1 MTSSQISRI
10 LKGETKT
17 INSDMLMALAQEFG
31 VSTDY
36 ILGIVNN
43 PENTQSVENTEN
55 LPAESKDMEERR
67 EQPFHTP
74 MLLMSSSFP
83 LGGCIDFIESL
94 ADQDEKMMAYAEYYY
109 FSGHH
114 EKAVEYAEMYLDHP
128 DIMLKMSACLI
139 YTFANL
145 SLNHIHSA
153 RMGLNRLTENLNQVM
168 KGNTDRKAKA
178 FGVFVAVAAH
188 TLLHLPVG
196 DIPPL
201 SDYVGEFKKGK
212 QLWGV
217 YVLAHKAY
225 LDREYQ
231 RSLGIVEACL
241 MTTKEI
247 YPISMIYLN
256 LVAAM
261 NAMNLMQTEL
271 AKKYFSL
278 IGLEIYPVEIDE
290 YKYLHEKGADF
301 VTVFQET
308 YNTETYKKVHLA
320 GQKSIFP
327 YRINAQE
334 RAILGGMRGVGFG
347 ALLGLDDFRHDAFC
361 VGVHATLIQRKYP
374 HAEIAVSVPR
384 LRPYINGEETNPRDV
399 HEKELLQI
407 MCAYRLL
414 MPFASITISTR
425 ERSDFRNNAVNICAT
440 KISAGVSVGIGGH
453 SEKEKGDEQF
463 EISDPRSVD
472 EVVDALHQYGLQP
485 SFNDYIRLI

>member
-1 MTSSQISRI
+1 MQKNSSGRCDADLQQMVFCVKIEGRKTGIQGKMENHYRGERDGGKCKIRGGVIQDSGGERIVKLCEKQQISQRELARRIGVTSSQISRI

-153 RMGLNRLTENLNQVM
+153 RMGLNRLTENLDQVM

-201 SDYVGEFKKGK
+201 SDYVGEFKKRKTAVGC
-212 QLWGV
+212 L
-217 YVLAHKAY
+217 
-225 LDREYQ
+225 R
-231 RSLGIVEACL
+231 AC
-241 MTTKEI
+241 T
-247 YPISMIYLN
+247 
-256 LVAAM
+256 
-261 NAMNLMQTEL
+261 
-271 AKKYFSL
+271 
-278 IGLEIYPVEIDE
+278 
-290 YKYLHEKGADF
+290 
-301 VTVFQET
+301 
-308 YNTETYKKVHLA
+308 
-320 GQKSIFP
+320 
-327 YRINAQE
+327 
-334 RAILGGMRGVGFG
+334 
-347 ALLGLDDFRHDAFC
+347 
-361 VGVHATLIQRKYP
+361 
-374 HAEIAVSVPR
+374 
-384 LRPYINGEETNPRDV
+384 
-399 HEKELLQI
+399 
-407 MCAYRLL
+407 
-414 MPFASITISTR
+414 
-425 ERSDFRNNAVNICAT
+425 
-440 KISAGVSVGIGGH
+440 
-453 SEKEKGDEQF
+453 
-463 EISDPRSVD
+463 
-472 EVVDALHQYGLQP
+472 
-485 SFNDYIRLI
+485 

>member
-1 MTSSQISRI
+1 MEENAKSEEESFKTPGERIVKLCEKQQISQRELARRIGVTSSQISRI

-55 LPAESKDMEERR
+55 LAAESKDMEERR

-74 MLLMSSSFP
+74 MLLMSSAFP

-114 EKAVEYAEMYLDHP
+114 EKAVEYAEMYLD
-128 DIMLKMSACLI
+128 
-139 YTFANL
+139 
-145 SLNHIHSA
+145 
-153 RMGLNRLTENLNQVM
+153 
-168 KGNTDRKAKA
+168 
-178 FGVFVAVAAH
+178 
-188 TLLHLPVG
+188 LPVG

-271 AKKYFSL
+271 AKKYFMQAWEIARPDGL
-278 IGLEIYPVEIDE
+278 IEGIGEHHGLLQGLIETCLKKDYPKDYERII
-290 YKYLHEKGADF
+290 AI
-301 VTVFQET
+301 
-308 YNTETYKKVHLA
+308 TYKFSFGWRRIHNPDTNEYVADNLTTTEFTIAMLA
-320 GQKSIFP
+320 S
-327 YRINAQE
+327 
-334 RAILGGMRGVGFG
+334 RGW
-347 ALLGLDDFRHDAFC
+347 
-361 VGVHATLIQRKYP
+361 TNQ
-374 HAEIAVSVPR
+374 EIADYMQITPR
-384 LRPYINGEETNPRDV
+384 TVKQHMTCIFN
-399 HEKELLQI
+399 
-407 MCAYRLL
+407 
-414 MPFASITISTR
+414 
-425 ERSDFRNNAVNICAT
+425 
-440 KISAGVSVGIGGH
+440 KISISNRKQL
-453 SEKEKGDEQF
+453 KEYML
-463 EISDPRSVD
+463 R
-472 EVVDALHQYGLQP
+472 
-485 SFNDYIRLI
+485 

>member
-1 MTSSQISRI
+1 MQVSEIVSTGKREKITEVKNMGEPIKEKDETEAEKTPGERILKLCEEHQISQRELARRIGVTSSQISRI
-10 LKGETKT
+10 LKGETRT
-17 INSDMLMALAQEFG
+17 INSDILMALSQEFG
-31 VSTDY
+31 VSTDF

-43 PENTQSVENTEN
+43 PENTQSVENSENTEK
-55 LPAESKDMEERR
+55 PDDMGGRR

-94 ADQDEKMMAYAEYYY
+94 EDEDEKMMAYAEYYY
-109 FSGHH
+109 FSGQH
-114 EKAVEYAEMYLDHP
+114 EKAVEYAEMYLDCP

-153 RMGLNRLTENLNQVM
+153 RMGLNRLTENLDKV
-168 KGNTDRKAKA
+168 KHENTDRKTKA
-178 FGVFVAVAAH
+178 FGVFVAAAAH

-225 LDREYQ
+225 LDQEYQ

-261 NAMNLMQTEL
+261 DAMNLMQTEL
-271 AKKYFSL
+271 AKKYFMQAWEIARPDGL
-278 IGLEIYPVEIDE
+278 IEGIGEHHGLLQGLIETCLKKDYPEDYERII
-290 YKYLHEKGADF
+290 AI
-301 VTVFQET
+301 
-308 YNTETYKKVHLA
+308 TYKFSFGWRRIHNPDTNEDVADNLTTTEFTIAMLA
-320 GQKSIFP
+320 
-327 YRINAQE
+327 N
-334 RAILGGMRGVGFG
+334 RGWTN
-347 ALLGLDDFRHDAFC
+347 R
-361 VGVHATLIQRKYP
+361 
-374 HAEIAVSVPR
+374 EIADYMQITPR
-384 LRPYINGEETNPRDV
+384 TVKQHMTCIFNKLSISNRKQLKDYMLR
-399 HEKELLQI
+399 
-407 MCAYRLL
+407 
-414 MPFASITISTR
+414 
-425 ERSDFRNNAVNICAT
+425 
-440 KISAGVSVGIGGH
+440 
-453 SEKEKGDEQF
+453 
-463 EISDPRSVD
+463 
-472 EVVDALHQYGLQP
+472 
-485 SFNDYIRLI
+485 

>member
-55 LPAESKDMEERR
+55 LAAESKDMEERR

-74 MLLMSSSFP
+74 MLLMSSAFP

-128 DIMLKMSACLI
+128 DIM
-139 YTFANL
+139 
-145 SLNHIHSA
+145 
-153 RMGLNRLTENLNQVM
+153 LTENLNQVM

-225 LDREYQ
+225 LIGNT
-231 RSLGIVEACL
+231 SVL
-241 MTTKEI
+241 
-247 YPISMIYLN
+247 
-256 LVAAM
+256 
-261 NAMNLMQTEL
+261 L
-271 AKKYFSL
+271 ASW
-278 IGLEIYPVEIDE
+278 
-290 YKYLHEKGADF
+290 
-301 VTVFQET
+301 
-308 YNTETYKKVHLA
+308 
-320 GQKSIFP
+320 
-327 YRINAQE
+327 
-334 RAILGGMRGVGFG
+334 
-347 ALLGLDDFRHDAFC
+347 RH
-361 VGVHATLIQRKYP
+361 V
-374 HAEIAVSVPR
+374 
-384 LRPYINGEETNPRDV
+384 
-399 HEKELLQI
+399 
-407 MCAYRLL
+407 
-414 MPFASITISTR
+414 
-425 ERSDFRNNAVNICAT
+425 
-440 KISAGVSVGIGGH
+440 
-453 SEKEKGDEQF
+453 
-463 EISDPRSVD
+463 
-472 EVVDALHQYGLQP
+472 
-485 SFNDYIRLI
+485 

>member
-1 MTSSQISRI
+1 MAQNPVITITMDNGDVIKAELYPEIAPVSVNNFISLVKKGFYDGLTFHRVIEGFMIQGGCPLGNGTGGPGYTIRGEKREYRERWKIITEVKEMEENAKSEEESFKTPGERIVKLCEKQQISQRELARRIGVTSSQISRI

-43 PENTQSVENTEN
+43 PENTQSMENTEN
-55 LPAESKDMEERR
+55 LAAESKDMEERR

-74 MLLMSSSFP
+74 MLLMSSAFP

-153 RMGLNRLTENLNQVM
+153 RMGLNRLTENLDQVM

-212 QLWGV
+212 QLWGSMNTGRSTTTCSCPRSP
-217 YVLAHKAY
+217 VL
-225 LDREYQ
+225 
-231 RSLGIVEACL
+231 
-241 MTTKEI
+241 TT
-247 YPISMIYLN
+247 
-256 LVAAM
+256 A
-261 NAMNLMQTEL
+261 
-271 AKKYFSL
+271 
-278 IGLEIYPVEIDE
+278 
-290 YKYLHEKGADF
+290 
-301 VTVFQET
+301 
-308 YNTETYKKVHLA
+308 
-320 GQKSIFP
+320 
-327 YRINAQE
+327 
-334 RAILGGMRGVGFG
+334 
-347 ALLGLDDFRHDAFC
+347 
-361 VGVHATLIQRKYP
+361 
-374 HAEIAVSVPR
+374 
-384 LRPYINGEETNPRDV
+384 
-399 HEKELLQI
+399 
-407 MCAYRLL
+407 
-414 MPFASITISTR
+414 STR
-425 ERSDFRNNAVNICAT
+425 NAT
-440 KISAGVSVGIGGH
+440 
-453 SEKEKGDEQF
+453 
-463 EISDPRSVD
+463 
-472 EVVDALHQYGLQP
+472 
-485 SFNDYIRLI
+485 